1 MRESLQKKYI
11 PMTETI
17 YYTLLAVLSPR
28 HGYALI
34 QYVCGLTK
42 GRILL
47 GTGTLY
53 TMLGRLVSDGMIVV
67 TPESDKKTYQITDA
81 GMELLDEETRR
92 LEKQLADG
100 QKILAGGVFMDQD
113 SYQG

>member
-1 MRESLQKKYI
+1 MCDALRKKYI

-28 HGYALI
+28 HGYAII
-34 QYVCGLTK
+34 QYVHTLTK

-53 TMLGRLVSDGMIVV
+53 TMVGRLTVDGLIEMM
-67 TPESDKKTYQITDA
+67 PDSEKKIYRITDV
-81 GMELLDEETRR
+81 GMELLQGETRR
-92 LEKQLADG
+92 LGQQFTDG
-100 QKILAGGVFMDQD
+100 QKILSGGVFQEQD
-113 SYQG
+113 SNLD